1 MKVFPSSEPIYSND
15 VIGVKENGG
24 MDLRD
29 YFAAKVLSCIAID
42 ETNIHSSADFCY
54 KVADAMMESRE
65 N

>member
-1 MKVFPSSEPIYSND
+1 MKAFPNVFTHYIAKPEHT
-15 VIGVKENGG
+15 G

-29 YFAAKVLSCIAID
+29 YFAAQVLQCVVID
-42 ETNIHSSADFCY
+42 DTNIHSSADFCY

>member
-1 MKVFPSSEPIYSND
+1 MKAFPSTEPVYKND
-15 VIGVKENGG
+15 VIGVKQSSG

-29 YFAAKVLSCIAID
+29 YFAAEVLSCITID

-54 KVADAMMESRE
+54 AVADAMMESRE